1 MYSYSSEISL
11 LDQNKCK
18 NRYSNI
24 LTCIKKINFQIIFF
38 KNYLFIFLF
47 VIDDHSRVKLSSID
61 ELNKKD
67 DYSSYINA
75 NYVDVIILKFY
86 LSFLF
91 RN

>member
-24 LTCIKKINFQIIFF
+24 LTCIKKIKFS
-38 KNYLFIFLF
+38 NYFIQNSLFIFRL
-47 VIDDHSRVKLSSID
+47 VLDDHSRVKLSSVD

-75 NYVDVIILKFY
+75 NYVDVII
-86 LSFLF
+86 
-91 RN
+91 

>member
-1 MYSYSSEISL
+1 MQKSLFKYINMY
-11 LDQNKCK
+11 K
-18 NRYSNI
+18 
-24 LTCIKKINFQIIFF
+24 KKINFQIIFF